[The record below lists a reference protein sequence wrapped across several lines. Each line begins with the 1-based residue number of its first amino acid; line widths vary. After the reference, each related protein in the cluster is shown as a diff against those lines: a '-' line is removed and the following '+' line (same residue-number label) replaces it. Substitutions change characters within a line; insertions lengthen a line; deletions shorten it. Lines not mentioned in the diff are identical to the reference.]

1 MRKEQMIQRVIN
13 LPFEKHDIIITDND
27 GVEVSVFR
35 PKEVPRRLRQKY
47 DPNKNFQIW
56 LKEGDEHF
64 RPNHLRLIIDLD
76 LRMRSRPDLQKRL
89 LQAFDD
95 IFYGE
100 NPDIVVERFKSET
113 FEHKLNSLNIIT
125 TLMQLFTI
133 EQEINYTSES
143 KFDPPTLFLLGW
155 VRAAICRNKEI
166 DNLCMSIGRFQPPPS
181 RFTDMENKKKH
192 HKYNP
197 NRPNLWYFTE

>member
-1 MRKEQMIQRVIN
+1 MEDMKQRVIS
-13 LPFEKHDIIITDND
+13 LPFEKHDIILTDNN

-35 PKEVPRRLRQKY
+35 PREVPRRLRQKY

-100 NPDIVVERFKSET
+100 DPDIVVERFKGEV
-113 FEHKLNSLNIIT
+113 FEHKLNSLNVIT

-133 EQEINYTSES
+133 EQAINYTSES

-155 VRAAICRNKEI
+155 VRAAICQNKEI

-192 HKYNP
+192 RKYNL
-197 NRPNLWYFTE
+197 NRPNLWYFGD